1 MRKVI
6 RLSLLIM
13 TIIQEV
19 SQVNS
24 KHLKDDQVEPTSN
37 TTFIKRFHESA
48 GKPDDTNLS
57 LPISPSLP
65 DDAPLSAFVEQIPS
79 KIRKDEQ

>member
-13 TIIQEV
+13 AIIQEV

-24 KHLKDDQVEPTSN
+24 KHLKDDQLEPNSN

-48 GKPDDTNLS
+48 GKPDDSNFS
-57 LPISPSLP
+57 LPLSPSLP
-65 DDAPLSAFVEQIPS
+65 DDTPLSAFVEQIPS
-79 KIRKDEQ
+79 KIKQDEQ

>member
-13 TIIQEV
+13 AIIQEV
-19 SQVNS
+19 SQVYS
-24 KHLKDDQVEPTSN
+24 KHLKDDLVEPTSN

-48 GKPDDTNLS
+48 GKPDDSNFS
-57 LPISPSLP
+57 LPLSPSLP
-65 DDAPLSAFVEQIPS
+65 DDAPLSAFLEQIPS
-79 KIRKDEQ
+79 KLKEDEQ